1 MDRRIDGTGTFE
13 WLKTDNDARR
23 LLLEDVA
30 GAARAAAGSKKD
42 GEVGADT
49 LDGLLPG
56 VKAWILGKPIAEI
69 EIALGGNPLAASDT
83 KRICPRS
90 RELVGTVIP
99 RTLSFILS
107 IVSYVVTELDP
118 FDTQEELSRELVESL
133 GTAVRLGYDSV
144 EKLTFST
151 QNANLLGR
159 VQAHRAWAAQ
169 ES

>member
-1 MDRRIDGTGTFE
+1 MAEDGQRCQTIAPGGCCRSRTG
-13 WLKTDNDARR
+13 
-23 LLLEDVA
+23 
-30 GAARAAAGSKKD
+30 GKKD

-56 VKAWILGKPIAEI
+56 VKAWILEKPIAEI
-69 EIALGGNPLAASDT
+69 EISLGGNPLAASDT

-144 EKLTFST
+144 EKLNFST